1 MCLVGVCG
9 QRERERERERGG
21 GWRDAGLSTG
31 EVRMVRFCGCESL
44 YRKNQPQWKLKPPRS
59 LTHHAH
65 SRAPL
70 PHTHP
75 AAAGVNLH
83 PKPPSPFPSPIYI
96 YISIYHIYIYLYT
109 LPATALP
116 SRYIASWSAPPRSSS
131 STAEETSRHLPRQS
145 YLVIP
150 SRTDADAPLTRPPS
164 PPPPAIFITRSA

>member
-9 QRERERERERGG
+9 QRERESVRERERVRGG

-96 YISIYHIYIYLYT
+96 YIYLYTVYIYIYLYT

-116 SRYIASWSAPPRSSS
+116 YIATSRLGTLLLVVAPPLRRKRPA
-131 STAEETSRHLPRQS
+131 TFRDKVTS
-145 YLVIP
+145 
-150 SRTDADAPLTRPPS
+150 
-164 PPPPAIFITRSA
+164 

>member
-1 MCLVGVCG
+1 
-9 QRERERERERGG
+9 
-21 GWRDAGLSTG
+21 
-31 EVRMVRFCGCESL
+31 MVRFCGCESL

-83 PKPPSPFPSPIYI
+83 PKPPSPFPPLYI

>member
-1 MCLVGVCG
+1 
-9 QRERERERERGG
+9 
-21 GWRDAGLSTG
+21 
-31 EVRMVRFCGCESL
+31 MVRFCGCESL

-83 PKPPSPFPSPIYI
+83 PKPPSPFPPLYI
-96 YISIYHIYIYLYT
+96 YISIYHIYTYLYT